1 MFMSSIKIEML
12 VNGDVN
18 VNVRTLNM
26 EPHTKYLFTVPITVN
41 ESHKII
47 QIPTPLNTNNIHITG
62 AMERTSKIDNLSII
76 DPDEPDIPPINPS
89 DMLKCSLTVN
99 DDIDKSILLIDD
111 QFALSVSESFYAK
124 NINTLSIQYISGSY
138 GTIKFSVSFN

>member
-1 MFMSSIKIEML
+1 MLHFMFISSIKIEML
-12 VNGDVN
+12 VN

-62 AMERTSKIDNLSII
+62 TMERTSKIDNLSII
-76 DPDEPDIPPINPS
+76 DPDEPDLPTNPS
-89 DMLKCSLTVN
+89 DILKCSLTVN

-111 QFALSVSESFYAK
+111 QFGLSASESFYAK